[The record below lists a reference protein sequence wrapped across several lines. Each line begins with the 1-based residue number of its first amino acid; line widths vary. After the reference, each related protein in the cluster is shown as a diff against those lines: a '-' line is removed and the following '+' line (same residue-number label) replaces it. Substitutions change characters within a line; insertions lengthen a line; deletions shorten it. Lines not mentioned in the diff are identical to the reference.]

1 MYHDSEQDTNSSKNN
16 IMKRLIF
23 LLAFAIGFTSL
34 FAQPLPEPT
43 ETGPDTLQGL
53 DGTLT
58 VYSPPMDGYWDYSAQ
73 LKSTFSGVG
82 DSTHFSVTVWQSNDR
97 DQSTWTEITAERDT
111 LATVTD
117 DASILS
123 EQTDFTGLWVKWIF
137 TSASLDTMLIET
149 YQVKKKFK
157 LF

>member
-1 MYHDSEQDTNSSKNN
+1 
-16 IMKRLIF
+16 MKRLIF
-23 LLAFAIGFTSL
+23 LLAFVIGFTSI

-58 VYSPPMDGYWDYSAQ
+58 IYSEYIDGYWDHSIQ
-73 LKSTFSGVG
+73 IQSTFSGLG
-82 DSTHFSVTVWQSNDR
+82 DSTHFIVTVWQSNDR
-97 DQSTWTEITAERDT
+97 DQDAWTEVTSLGDT

-117 DASILS
+117 EEAILI
-123 EQTDFTGLWVKWIF
+123 EKEDFTGLWFKWIL
-137 TSASLDTMLIET
+137 TSQSLDTMLINT